1 MTETSRYDERVG
13 VIDIGS
19 NSVRLVIAEANGLNR
34 ATVQGKPGVWSSPY
48 RVIVDEKA
56 TTRLATGMDITG
68 RLDAR
73 AMEQSAYAIA
83 DMRAVS
89 QRHGVAGEQ
98 LLVVATCAV
107 REAKNREEFCE
118 LIRRW
123 SGLRVRIVSAKRE
136 AKLAFRSVAS
146 GFDLPEIETAGAT
159 AKQPAT
165 DGKGELKHGGLAVI
179 DLGGGST
186 EVILTGRGKKADKIK
201 RIFALPIG
209 AVRITERF
217 GGPEASTGGQ
227 FAAMKDWTKRFVVRR
242 VWEVDR
248 RPLLMIGTGGTV
260 TALASMVSGKSGS
273 AVHGQRL
280 SIIDVRATLSDLR
293 VMSLAD
299 RQHVPGLSKD
309 RADLVVGGLIILEAV
324 MARLG
329 CRELIASTGGIRD
342 GVLLGAIER
351 ALPATD

>member
-1 MTETSRYDERVG
+1 
-13 VIDIGS
+13 
-19 NSVRLVIAEANGLNR
+19 
-34 ATVQGKPGVWSSPY
+34 
-48 RVIVDEKA
+48 
-56 TTRLATGMDITG
+56 
-68 RLDAR
+68 
-73 AMEQSAYAIA
+73 
-83 DMRAVS
+83 
-89 QRHGVAGEQ
+89 
-98 LLVVATCAV
+98 
-107 REAKNREEFCE
+107 
-118 LIRRW
+118 
-123 SGLRVRIVSAKRE
+123 
-136 AKLAFRSVAS
+136 
-146 GFDLPEIETAGAT
+146 
-159 AKQPAT
+159 
-165 DGKGELKHGGLAVI
+165 LKHGGLAVI

-351 ALPATD
+351 ALPAKD